1 MSSDKKFGMLRGLL
15 RTIGLSPESAD
26 QVVDFIVDLLAG
38 EGKGES
44 AAIPSAEFPYHLR
57 DHFLSLAELHFYES
71 LKAAVAGRAVII
83 TKVALGD
90 VFYVK
95 KGDDASKYRIY
106 TNKID
111 RKHVD
116 FLLCDSV
123 TMQPLVGIELD
134 DKSHQREDRQAR
146 DVFVDGVFAAA
157 DLPLIHVPVKRA
169 YVVEEI
175 AAQLAPYLKI
185 SAVTIAPPTN
195 VIPVKV
201 AQPSIAP
208 QPAIVAAPG
217 SESPRCPKCGNEMI
231 LRTAKSGA
239 NAGNKFWGCSN
250 YPNCRGML
258 AYNNGAI

>member
-134 DKSHQREDRQAR
+134 DKSHQREDRQER
-146 DVFVDGVFAAA
+146 DAFVDGVFAAA
-157 DLPLIHVPVKRA
+157 GLPLIHVPVKRA
-169 YVVEEI
+169 YVVDEI
-175 AAQLAPYLKI
+175 AAQLAPYLKAAAVP
-185 SAVTIAPPTN
+185 SANGTA
-195 VIPVKV
+195 VKV
-201 AQPSIAP
+201 VQP
-208 QPAIVAAPG
+208 VAA
-217 SESPRCPKCGNEMI
+217 STNESPYCPNCDSKMVV
-231 LRTAKSGA
+231 RTAKGGSKPGS
-239 NAGNKFWGCSN
+239 KFWGCPN
-250 YPNCRGML
+250 YPTCRGML
-258 AYNNGAI
+258 AYASS